1 MMTSQ
6 RLWLSVLTALLLSG
20 CTEDDMVPSE
30 PGAPFHEGILLVT
43 RSVTVDSVTTT
54 NVYTI
59 APDGTT
65 EQLTDVPRGTYASR
79 PFRAANAPLVAYYS
93 NQDGQEDIYVL
104 NLSTNRTQR
113 VTKDATSDFNATLSP
128 DGLLLAWVS
137 RREDES
143 GDIWLANVDGTN
155 ARAIA
160 PSPDSDRTPF
170 FSPDGTQLSFHSYRT
185 GGANLFVVDVD
196 GQNLRQITHGDHPFF
211 AYNAVWSPDGQQ
223 FVYLSEQDD
232 DGTVDIY
239 TINHSG
245 SDARLLLPNVGH
257 SVVFWSPDGQQIVFN
272 ADRPERGAQYRQIY
286 TASVAIP
293 SVVTRVAPFSQS
305 ESDYYSVSW
314 WYTDQETAPPP
325 TDSPVDG

>member
-1 MMTSQ
+1 
-6 RLWLSVLTALLLSG
+6 
-20 CTEDDMVPSE
+20 MVPE
-30 PGAPFHEGILLVT
+30 ELNAQFHEGTLLVT
-43 RSVTVDSVTTT
+43 RSETADSITTT

-79 PFRAANAPLVAYYS
+79 PFKAANAPLIAYYS

-104 NLSTNRTQR
+104 NLETNTTQR
-113 VTKDATSDFNATLSP
+113 VTNDATSDFNPALSP
-128 DGLLLAWVS
+128 DGSLITWVS
-137 RREDES
+137 RREDAS
-143 GDIWLANVDGTN
+143 GDILLANVDGTD

-185 GGANLFVVDVD
+185 GGANIFVVDVD
-196 GQNLRQITHGDHPFF
+196 GQNLQQITAGDHPFF
-211 AYNAVWSPDGQQ
+211 AYNAVWSPDGRQ

-239 TINHSG
+239 TISRNG
-245 SDARLLLPNVGH
+245 SNAQLLLPNVGH

-286 TASVAIP
+286 TASVAVP
-293 SVVTRVAPFSQS
+293 SVVARVAPFSQS
-305 ESDYYSVSW
+305 EADFYSVSW
-314 WYTDQETAPPP
+314 WYGDEEAKSAP
-325 TDSPVDG
+325 TDSPTDG